1 MMIVPTVMCVLALAA
16 GTPVDDPLPFV
27 WIAASARWAYGADR
41 YLDGKTEDTPESLIL
56 ALITAVAILDAAGL
70 PHWGLV
76 EAACVQT
83 YGPFK
88 RAAPFLKPFYVG
100 ALWACATTVVPHAL
114 AHVDTS
120 PRDALAMALV
130 TTAVSNHADIPDVG
144 EDMANGIHTIP
155 VMFGPRVATAF
166 SVALCAGA
174 AGVISMRAP
183 GVPNRRR
190 CAPRTWTRPRR
201 PLRFRTVRPRL
212 CLRA

>member
-1 MMIVPTVMCVLALAA
+1 MSIVPTVMCVLALAA
-16 GTPVDDPLPFV
+16 GTPIDDPLPFL
-27 WIAASARWAYGADR
+27 WIATSARWAYGADR

-56 ALITAVAILDAAGL
+56 ALITAVAILDASGL

-76 EAACVQT
+76 EAVCVQS

-88 RAAPFLKPFYVG
+88 RAVPFLKPFYVG
-100 ALWACATTVVPHAL
+100 ALWSCATTIVPHAL

-120 PRDALAMALV
+120 PRDALAMALL

-144 EDMANGIHTIP
+144 EDRANGIHTIP
-155 VMFGPRVATAF
+155 VMFGPSVATAF

-174 AGVISMRAP
+174 VGVTSMRAP

-190 CAPRTWTRPRR
+190 HHSMVRTPCLTR
-201 PLRFRTVRPRL
+201 VI
-212 CLRA
+212 CM